1 MYDILLADTNLTKIN
16 VNLIDNGWVCS
27 KMAENFYQIMRL
39 KKQVY
44 LKNGLM
50 NQAD

>member
-1 MYDILLADTNLTKIN
+1 MHDILLAHTNLTQIN
-16 VNLIDNGWVCS
+16 VNLINNGWVCS
-27 KMAENFYQIMRL
+27 KMAENFWVMRL
-39 KKQVY
+39 KKQLY